1 MKKTIYLPLFIAYV
15 ALCLTAF
22 YITSHKVSQLKAEVI
37 PTQKTPEPT
46 LNHQQK
52 AWLGALEWC
61 ESKGKPSAVNPK
73 DRDNTPSY
81 GILQFKPSTLAYF
94 KKQYGITGELM
105 NPDTQEAI
113 VTQMILKGGINWA
126 QQFPDCTKKL
136 GTPPKIS
143 TL

>member
-22 YITSHKVSQLKAEVI
+22 YVTNHKTSQSKAEVI

-126 QQFPDCTKKL
+126 QQFLDCTKKL